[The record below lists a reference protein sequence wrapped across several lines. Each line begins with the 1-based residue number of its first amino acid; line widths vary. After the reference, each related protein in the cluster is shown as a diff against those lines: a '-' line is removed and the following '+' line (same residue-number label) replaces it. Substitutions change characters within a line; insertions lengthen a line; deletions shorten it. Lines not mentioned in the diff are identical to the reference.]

1 MPEETEK
8 VESTT
13 AVAEPEK
20 TVVETP
26 AVEESS
32 PSTTKGLGE
41 EEIFDMFGVSQS
53 FEDTELAD
61 LAQGLQRNSGGEEK
75 VEADPKS
82 AEPKT
87 EAPKE
92 AEPKVVDEAGDET
105 GDDELYVPRAQYM
118 ELLDRFEKQL
128 GGEIGI
134 PKLPEETAT
143 SDGAPSA
150 QPQEATQV
158 PEQPVAQT
166 PLSVPL
172 LDGYMISPDSEIAAQ
187 LGGDPEVVK
196 ALNTVTKE
204 NNRLLATHVTQ
215 QLQQGLY
222 AQMVPAMVQL
232 FPALMASAHLC
243 EMAPQMESHPK
254 LAHLIIEDE
263 ARKNPELVNRPRQLA
278 QKALE
283 RLNIEIP
290 KGERRAKQAQDN
302 RTAHKGPGR
311 FATKGTPASNRD
323 SGEKPKLS
331 IDQQIDQS
339 IAGGVVGAEF
349 MDEL

>member
-1 MPEETEK
+1 MSDEIEK
-8 VESTT
+8 VESAT
-13 AVAEPEK
+13 AVAEPEQPSA
-20 TVVETP
+20 EAP
-26 AVEESS
+26 AVEAPAAEA
-32 PSTTKGLGE
+32 PAKGLGE
-41 EEIFDMFGVSQS
+41 EEIFDMFGVSEN
-53 FEDTELAD
+53 FEDTELSD
-61 LAQGLQRNSGGEEK
+61 LAKGLRRDSGGEEK
-75 VEADPKS
+75 AEPTPEPVEKESKETAKAETVEAEEQDG
-82 AEPKT
+82 E
-87 EAPKE
+87 E
-92 AEPKVVDEAGDET
+92 
-105 GDDELYVPRAQYM
+105 DDLYVPKAQYM
-118 ELLDRFEKQL
+118 DLLDRFEKQL

-143 SDGAPSA
+143 SDGMPSA
-150 QPQEATQV
+150 QPAQEAAQV
-158 PEQPVAQT
+158 PEQPVAQA

-172 LDGYMISPDSEIAAQ
+172 IDGYMISADSEIAAQ
-187 LGGDPEVVK
+187 LGGDPEVVN

-222 AQMVPAMVQL
+222 AQMIPAMVQL

-278 QKALE
+278 QKALD

-302 RTAHKGPGR
+302 RTTRKGPGR
-311 FATKGTPASNRD
+311 FATRGTPASNRD
-323 SGEKPKLS
+323 SGEKPRLS